1 LNEKDLI
8 QALQQAHEPAFRL
21 LVERYR
27 NRVYHTVLNIVQDAD
42 EADDAAQE
50 VFILVFESIKGFNEQ
65 SSLSTWI
72 YRIAVNRALDKLRRK
87 KARRRLQQWLPWWMP
102 DERKSGEAVFDH
114 PGIALDKKEK
124 AAVLFKAV
132 SALPEKQRLAFTL
145 IKMQGLSYI
154 EAAAILQ
161 QNTKAIESL
170 ISRATKNL
178 QVQLQIYYDVNIK

>member
-1 LNEKDLI
+1 
-8 QALQQAHEPAFRL
+8 
-21 LVERYR
+21 
-27 NRVYHTVLNIVQDAD
+27 
-42 EADDAAQE
+42 
-50 VFILVFESIKGFNEQ
+50 
-65 SSLSTWI
+65 
-72 YRIAVNRALDKLRRK
+72 
-87 KARRRLQQWLPWWMP
+87 MP